1 MLGAHTQVVKNDVEK
16 SNERE
21 RGGNP
26 WKLSACL
33 YHLSSKMM
41 EIEGGSLGI

>member
-21 RGGNP
+21 RERGEPLEIICLFISPKFKNDGN
-26 WKLSACL
+26 
-33 YHLSSKMM
+33 
-41 EIEGGSLGI
+41 